1 MCLKKNMNVSIIMGS
16 QSDWETMKE
25 ASDILNKFRVLH
37 DNKIISAHR
46 TPDRMYAFAKSAE
59 KKY

>member
-1 MCLKKNMNVSIIMGS
+1 MSLKNECQHYHG
-16 QSDWETMKE
+16 QSVRLETMKE
-25 ASDILNKFRVLH
+25 ASDILNKFSVLH

-46 TPDRMYAFAKSAE
+46 TPDRMYAYAKSAE